1 MSWKVF
7 IVPAALLLLF
17 PVIPFLAGIKVG
29 DDTCNYLFSATGVL
43 FSVAMSLIIAFNT
56 REVTDSLIKARLRK
70 NMCGIRDVL
79 IAYFVVS
86 LFGLLLL
93 KQIPDKIDIPIGDN
107 GISLP
112 YNFKLGYVMF
122 STWFL
127 IVILVNYKKIHKNY
141 EDLEDGSIK

>member
-1 MSWKVF
+1 MSWKIF
-7 IVPAALLLLF
+7 IVPAVLLLLF
-17 PVIPFLAGIKVG
+17 PYLPIIVGISVES
-29 DDTCNYLFSATGVL
+29 DTCSYLFSATGVL

-56 REVTDSLIKARLRK
+56 REVTDPLIKTRLRK
-70 NMCGIRDVL
+70 NMRGIRDVL

-93 KQIPDKIDIPIGDN
+93 KQIPDKIDVTIGN
-107 GISLP
+107 YAISLP

-122 STWFL
+122 SAWFL
-127 IVILVNYKKIHKNY
+127 IVILVNYRKIHKNY

>member
-1 MSWKVF
+1 M
-7 IVPAALLLLF
+7 PAALLLLF

>member
-1 MSWKVF
+1 MR
-7 IVPAALLLLF
+7 I
-17 PVIPFLAGIKVG
+17 AGISVD
-29 DDTCNYLFSATGVL
+29 DDTCSYLFSATGVL

-56 REVTDSLIKARLRK
+56 REVTDPLMKARLRK
-70 NMCGIRDVL
+70 NMRGIRDVM
-79 IAYFVVS
+79 IAYFVIS

-93 KQIPDKIDIPIGDN
+93 KQIPDKIDIPIGNN

-112 YNFKLGYVMF
+112 YNFKLGYVIF

-127 IVILVNYKKIHKNY
+127 IVILVNYRKIHKNY